1 MVRGAPGAALSLAE
15 RLTNGRRTAWLPCQ
29 KRLMTRGVMR
39 LTSMHKVYYMLPGN
53 RGIMVEYFD
62 NAGDAMSFILD
73 VQEVHGKAWRDED

>member
-1 MVRGAPGAALSLAE
+1 
-15 RLTNGRRTAWLPCQ
+15 
-29 KRLMTRGVMR
+29 
-39 LTSMHKVYYMLPGN
+39 MHKVYYMLPGN